1 MISKNKKEL
10 ERQRNILFK
19 EKQNKVLEFYNRGY
33 SLGKIS
39 RNALIDFTTVLNI
52 LKKSRIKRGLLYK
65 IYEKQ
70 ITYSEDCSP
79 DLITEGD
86 KQFVN
91 KYFPGSENEDFNSS
105 YFWYWKRKYGNMMEK
120 RETCQHKIRNIT
132 CAKCGQILKDASNI
146 PIE

>member
-1 MISKNKKEL
+1 MISKNKKVL
-10 ERQRNILFK
+10 EKERLKLFDK
-19 EKQNKVLEFYNRGY
+19 KKNKVLELYNRGY

-39 RNALIDFTTVLNI
+39 RNSLIDFTTVLNI
-52 LKKSRIKRGLLYK
+52 LKKCRLKRSLLYK

-79 DLITEGD
+79 DLIMEGD
-86 KQFVN
+86 KVLIN

-105 YFWYWKRKYGNMMEK
+105 YFWYWKKKYGNMLEK
-120 RETCQHKIRNIT
+120 REICQHKVRNIT

-146 PIE
+146 PLE